1 MLGFLRNFV
10 GIKTDN
16 AVQAG
21 VEALV
26 RWDPQGASEAELRTM
41 EQHLD
46 ELGQQ
51 VAAARQD
58 YDREQQEA
66 EQIEALSRQRM
77 AAAEQLQG
85 QIATEADPA
94 RRALLERSLE
104 TLVTM
109 LEQMTPEVER
119 EKKDVADAKDFL
131 ETLANAYAEA
141 GGKLKNA
148 RSELDRARRDMMR
161 AGQQRETAERQA
173 DASRQAAG
181 LTRSTSSLNVA
192 LQAMHEAAQRDLA
205 SADASTAK
213 AKLLRPTRLEQDDPN
228 IAAALAAAAGKAP
241 APQNSVSGSPRC
253 GRGPRDSSGCMPLCV
268 WCSWKR
274 RRSSAVVVSGER
286 PMKAANNR
294 TWRT

>member
-51 VAAARQD
+51 VAKARQD

-66 EQIEALSRQRM
+66 EQIEALSRQRI

-85 QIATEADPA
+85 QIAAEADTA

-109 LEQMTPEVER
+109 LEQMTPEAER
-119 EKKDVADAKDFL
+119 EKKDAADAKDFL
-131 ETLANAYAEA
+131 ETLKNAYAEA

-148 RSELDRARRDMMR
+148 RSDLARARRDMVR

-173 DASRQAAG
+173 DAARQAAG
-181 LTRSTSSLNVA
+181 LTRSTSGLTVA
-192 LQAMHEAAQRDLA
+192 LNAMQEAAQRDLA
-205 SADASTAK
+205 SADAGMAK
-213 AKLLRPTRLEQDDPN
+213 AKLLRPTRPEQDDPN
-228 IAAALAAAAGKAP
+228 IAAAMAAAAGKSP
-241 APQNSVSGSPRC
+241 APQNLS
-253 GRGPRDSSGCMPLCV
+253 
-268 WCSWKR
+268 
-274 RRSSAVVVSGER
+274 ER
-286 PMKAANNR
+286 LAALR
-294 TWRT
+294 ARAER